1 MTNKEFIQ
9 KWPGQI
15 NVKLKYADEIRKMLK
30 EANTHYVVDVKE
42 KPYADRI
49 DFYITVPT
57 TTFAHA
63 YMYIGG
69 QYRDLIRTGKVK
81 VE

>member
-1 MTNKEFIQ
+1 MNNKEFIQ
-9 KWPGQI
+9 ANPGQI
-15 NVKLKYADEIRKMLK
+15 NVHVKYAQAVRDMLA

-42 KPYADRI
+42 EPYKDRI

-81 VE
+81 IE